1 LEGNWKVEEVK
12 IKVSGRWLVYNV
24 TGFSG
29 KIALLRPDEL
39 WLRVQVMNH
48 DLTGKKALIISDNG
62 GLARVVELNLS
73 IRLGMHVS
81 KYEPGAVEDGFSNDL
96 DLLVL
101 AISSPSKEPIV
112 ELARASLVERI
123 GQVPLL
129 IISDRPFQSEPG
141 EPIVHLDF
149 PFSIDA
155 LEIKAREVLSKNC
168 RPRLVTGDQ
177 DSTIE
182 SAKNTAG
189 VSES

>member
-1 LEGNWKVEEVK
+1 
-12 IKVSGRWLVYNV
+12 
-24 TGFSG
+24 
-29 KIALLRPDEL
+29 
-39 WLRVQVMNH
+39 MNH

-81 KYEPGAVEDGFSNDL
+81 KYETGAVEGAFSNDL

-123 GQVPLL
+123 GRVPLL
-129 IISDRPFQSEPG
+129 IISDRPFHSEPG

-155 LEIKAREVLSKNC
+155 LETKAREVLNKNH
-168 RPRLVTGDQ
+168 RPDLATVDQ
-177 DSTIE
+177 DTISEST
-182 SAKNTAG
+182 KNTAG
-189 VSES
+189 VSER

>member
-1 LEGNWKVEEVK
+1 
-12 IKVSGRWLVYNV
+12 
-24 TGFSG
+24 
-29 KIALLRPDEL
+29 
-39 WLRVQVMNH
+39 MNY
-48 DLTGKKALIISDNG
+48 DLTGKKVLIISDNG

-81 KYEPGAVEDGFSNDL
+81 KYETGTVDKDLTSDL

-123 GQVPLL
+123 GRVPLL

-155 LEIKAREVLSKNC
+155 LESKAREVMCKNKE
-168 RPRLVTGDQ
+168 LDLAKVKQ
-177 DSTIE
+177 DMISG
-182 SAKNTAG
+182 SAKNSVG
-189 VSES
+189 VAEG

>member
-1 LEGNWKVEEVK
+1 M
-12 IKVSGRWLVYNV
+12 NV
-24 TGFSG
+24 
-29 KIALLRPDEL
+29 
-39 WLRVQVMNH
+39 

-81 KYEPGAVEDGFSNDL
+81 KYDPDAAVGDYSNDL

-129 IISDRPFQSEPG
+129 IISDRPFHSEPG

-155 LEIKAREVLSKNC
+155 LEIRVRDVLGKN
-168 RPRLVTGDQ
+168 RRSSTLAAGGEWSE
-177 DSTIE
+177 DSV
-182 SAKNTAG
+182 AKQIAG
-189 VSES
+189 VTER

>member
-1 LEGNWKVEEVK
+1 
-12 IKVSGRWLVYNV
+12 
-24 TGFSG
+24 
-29 KIALLRPDEL
+29 
-39 WLRVQVMNH
+39 MNY

-81 KYEPGAVEDGFSNDL
+81 KYETGTVDQGFTGDL

-123 GQVPLL
+123 GRVPLL
-129 IISDRPFQSEPG
+129 IISDRPFRSEPG

-155 LEIKAREVLSKNC
+155 LEAKAREVLSKNEQ
-168 RPRLVTGDQ
+168 PDLGELNQVSISG
-177 DSTIE
+177 
-182 SAKNTAG
+182 SAQNSAG
-189 VSES
+189 VAEG